1 MYFIVIFFLFNFIY
15 PLFAV
20 LTSTSTSTVVKDVT
34 SMGEHFAIGSYRLSG
49 SARFWS
55 ETNFHMGLVS
65 FVQNLLSLLSL
76 FRSIKP
82 IRNVKPI
89 RTIKPIRSMKSI
101 KSLNVF

>member
-1 MYFIVIFFLFNFIY
+1 MLYSYIFFLCNFIY

-34 SMGEHFAIGSYRLSG
+34 SMGEHFASGSYRLSG

-55 ETNFHMGLVS
+55 ETNFHTGLVS

-82 IRNVKPI
+82 IRNIKSI
-89 RTIKPIRSMKSI
+89 RAIKPIRSMKSI
-101 KSLNVF
+101 KSINVF